1 MPATDVLAELLTLP
15 LYAAAAWTTKPGAA
29 RLATLLQQWQL
40 MTLSQ
45 RYVCTRAEGF
55 VASCS
60 AGLS

>member
-1 MPATDVLAELLTLP
+1 MPAADVLAGLLNLP

-29 RLATLLQQWQL
+29 RLAMLLKQWQR

-45 RYVCTRAEGF
+45 RHVSTRAEGM

-60 AGLS
+60 AGLN